1 MENIQLFLESI
12 KMSEYEYEPTF
23 YRENKYGRYVECPDP
38 SRIGCGLQDKY
49 PLNIRDKQGNNIQIM
64 SPVLAKIASIEIK
77 EPDYRNRQAVFITIH
92 FDDGS
97 ILLGFFMNSGKYCE
111 DHLRY
116 FTQYD
121 YLDYSETH
129 VFHLKPEEGKTIDF
143 FEVVNESSNCFY
155 EEYCWIVVSG
165 GVVSLLKVDEDTLLK
180 IFYCPMLYYPHP
192 YKDIFSIS
200 ELDFSERLEGLGDVV
215 GSCRIEA
222 SGRPVRITCDFQV
235 LTVELEIFEA
245 NYEPEQDGERDGI
258 SCPEYREAELREV
271 GV

>member
-1 MENIQLFLESI
+1 
-12 KMSEYEYEPTF
+12 MSELTF
-23 YRENKYGRYVECPDP
+23 YRETTYGIYEKCGDPSHIGRYCLRTKDE
-38 SRIGCGLQDKY
+38 R
-49 PLNIRDKQGNNIQIM
+49 RNNIQIT
-64 SPVLAKIASIEIK
+64 SPVLANIVSIEIK
-77 EPDYRNRQAVFITIH
+77 EPDYRNLQAVFITIH

-111 DHLRY
+111 DHSLY
-116 FTQYD
+116 FTHYD
-121 YLDYSETH
+121 YLNYSETH

-143 FEVVNESSNCFY
+143 FEVVNPSSGFY

-165 GVVSLLKVDEDTLLK
+165 GVVSLLKVNEDTLLN
-180 IFYCPMLYYPHP
+180 ILYYPMSYHPP

-200 ELDFSERLEGLGDVV
+200 ELDFSKRLEGLGEVV

-222 SGRPVRITCDFQV
+222 DGRPVKITCDFQNESADVV

-245 NYEPEQDGERDGI
+245 NYEREQDGELDGI

-271 GV
+271 VGV

>member
-1 MENIQLFLESI
+1 
-12 KMSEYEYEPTF
+12 MSEYEYEPTF
-23 YRENKYGRYVECPDP
+23 YRENKYGRYVECPNP
-38 SRIGCGLQDKY
+38 SSIGCCLQDTRY
-49 PLNIRDKQGNNIQIM
+49 LNIRDYQGNNIRIM
-64 SPVLAKIASIEIK
+64 SPVLAKIESFEIK
-77 EPDYRNRQAVFITIH
+77 EPDYRNRRAVFITIH

-143 FEVVNESSNCFY
+143 FEVVSHRSNCFY

-165 GVVSLLKVDEDTLLK
+165 GVVSLLKVDEDTLLN
-180 IFYCPMLYYPHP
+180 ILYYAMLYHPHP

-200 ELDFSERLEGLGDVV
+200 ELDFSERLEGLGEVV
-215 GSCRIEA
+215 GSCRIDA
-222 SGRPVRITCDFQV
+222 DGRPVKITCDFQNESEEIV

-245 NYEPEQDGERDGI
+245 NYEREQDGEHDGI

>member
-1 MENIQLFLESI
+1 
-12 KMSEYEYEPTF
+12 MSESEPTF
-23 YRENKYGRYVECPDP
+23 YRETKYGRYDEECRDP
-38 SRIGCGLQDKY
+38 SHIGRYCLRTIDE
-49 PLNIRDKQGNNIQIM
+49 RGNKIQIM
-64 SPVLAKIASIEIK
+64 SPVLADIASIEIK

-111 DHLRY
+111 NHSRY
-116 FTQYD
+116 FTHYD
-121 YLDYSETH
+121 YLNYSETH

-143 FEVVNESSNCFY
+143 FEVVSHSFY

-165 GVVSLLKVDEDTLLK
+165 GVVSLLKVNEDTLLN
-180 IFYCPMLYYPHP
+180 ILYYPMSYHPP

-200 ELDFSERLEGLGDVV
+200 ELDFSKRLEGLGDVV
-215 GSCRIEA
+215 GFCRIEA
-222 SGRPVRITCDFQV
+222 DGRPVRITCDFRNESEEIV
-235 LTVELEIFEA
+235 LTVKLEIFEA

-271 GV
+271 VGV

>member
-1 MENIQLFLESI
+1 
-12 KMSEYEYEPTF
+12 MSESEPTF
-23 YRENKYGRYVECPDP
+23 YRENDYGRYDEECPNP
-38 SRIGCGLQDKY
+38 SRIGCGLRTIDE
-49 PLNIRDKQGNNIQIM
+49 RGNKIQIM
-64 SPVLAKIASIEIK
+64 SPVLADIASIEIK

-111 DHLRY
+111 DHSRY
-116 FTQYD
+116 FTHYD
-121 YLDYSETH
+121 YLNYSETH
-129 VFHLKPEEGKTIDF
+129 VFHLKPEEGKTIDL

-165 GVVSLLKVDEDTLLK
+165 GVVFLLKVDEDTLLN
-180 IFYCPMLYYPHP
+180 ILYYQMLYHPHP

-200 ELDFSERLEGLGDVV
+200 ELDFSERLEWLGDVV
-215 GSCRIEA
+215 GFCRIEA
-222 SGRPVRITCDFQV
+222 SGKPVRITCDFRNESEEIV
-235 LTVELEIFEA
+235 LTVKLEIFEA

-258 SCPEYREAELREV
+258 SCPEYREAQLREV